1 MSRAHAG
8 IPAYARTRLKGLI
21 DVRARYE
28 AMHEGP
34 LRVDSRMTLN
44 PVLSVVIDSMH
55 VDEVHIDGGSAEAG
69 IGSNTENPGKRLIV
83 LGGENSRNGNLCT
96 LAACRTDGG
105 SGTSCFNISGLHIP

>member
-55 VDEVHIDGGSAEAG
+55 VDEVHIDVVVLRRALAVTRRIRASVSLSLKGRTQE
-69 IGSNTENPGKRLIV
+69 TEIYAR
-83 LGGENSRNGNLCT
+83 
-96 LAACRTDGG
+96 
-105 SGTSCFNISGLHIP
+105 